1 LKTPGPRSTSAGS
14 KRLLSCAR
22 RANHVAPADR
32 MTADEADPEVV
43 DVLRRIAAVAKL
55 DET

>member
-1 LKTPGPRSTSAGS
+1 
-14 KRLLSCAR
+14 
-22 RANHVAPADR
+22 